1 MADTE
6 PAHRRLSRGRVAF
19 NVQSAAALL
28 DRVARSKKQ
37 PTSRAAPRHTGCLR
51 HPRSGR
57 RLRPTTRIR
66 RREVHFTIQREA
78 LLPEAAAGCP
88 GVDEWGVWRQGARE
102 TARCR
107 RRNSRRLWPLCRLFM
122 VSRCDNSFAICSS
135 WRTDGRS
142 SLAV

>member
-6 PAHRRLSRGRVAF
+6 PAHRRLPRGRVAF

-51 HPRSGR
+51 HPRSR
-57 RLRPTTRIR
+57 RWLRPTGRIR
-66 RREVHFTIQREA
+66 RREVRFTIQREA
-78 LLPEAAAGCP
+78 LLSEATAGCP
-88 GVDEWGVWRQGARE
+88 GVDELGVWRQGARE

-107 RRNSRRLWPLCRLFM
+107 RQNSRRLWPLCRLFM
-122 VSRCDNSFAICSS
+122 VSRCDNSFAIYSS